1 MHETQAFL
9 GVEDRRFLSKHSFD
23 ARLPAAQGSGNAFFL
38 QRAIEIGDLSLVLA
52 QLKTHREDVVSMR
65 NCHGETLL
73 HTAVLHEQL
82 AIVQMLLLHGA
93 SPNAELPCH
102 GISGS
107 TFESVAPRSE
117 NFRYSRLLSAGEA
130 TPVHYGT
137 L

>member
-1 MHETQAFL
+1 
-9 GVEDRRFLSKHSFD
+9 
-23 ARLPAAQGSGNAFFL
+23 
-38 QRAIEIGDLSLVLA
+38 
-52 QLKTHREDVVSMR
+52 MR

-82 AIVQMLLLHGA
+82 AIVQTLLLHGA

-102 GISGS
+102 GIFES
-107 TFESVAPRSE
+107 TLESVAPRSE